1 MVPSTTA
8 GTKINAQTRIPTFS
22 RTVKKKKKRQS
33 ERDIISRKSHNSLH
47 PWVCQGFVLRLGV
60 LVMAVS
66 KYIFTGMDSAVAA
79 VTTGLPN
86 NVATTVLP
94 RKS

>member
-1 MVPSTTA
+1 MLKPEYPHF
-8 GTKINAQTRIPTFS
+8 QEQL
-22 RTVKKKKKRQS
+22 KKKKKRQS